1 MTAPRE
7 GSLEAPTRHPIDWKS
22 PDYYDEETAFK
33 ELERIFDICHGCRRC
48 VSLCNSFPTLF
59 DLVDEGKSG
68 EVDGVNKKD
77 YWKVVDHCY
86 LCDLCY
92 MTKCPYVPPH
102 EWNVDFP
109 HTMLRAKAI
118 KFKKGGVDFGSKLLS
133 STDVHGQFA
142 GIPIVTQVVN
152 AVNRTAPARAAMEK
166 TLHVDR
172 NAWLP
177 ALATRRFRIAAPES
191 PNVEIK
197 DGERTPGKVVVYSTC
212 YVNYNE
218 PGIGLDLLKI
228 LEHNEIAYTV
238 VSKEKCC
245 GMPKLELGD
254 LESVDAH
261 KRANIPVLA
270 EYAKEGW
277 AIVSPVPS
285 CTLMFKQELPLM
297 YPDDAEVQAVKE
309 AMWDPFE
316 YLTSRR
322 RDGLLKTEF
331 SRPLGKVS
339 YHVPCHQ
346 RVQNIGRKTEELLK
360 MIPGT
365 QVQTNERCSGH
376 AGTYGVKAGT
386 HEVAMKIGKPLF
398 KRMSEHPGGGGPD
411 FISSDCALAGH
422 HIGQGFERNTLGAPR
437 LEHPLSLVRMAYG
450 LE

>member
-1 MTAPRE
+1 MARE
-7 GSLEAPTRHPIDWKS
+7 GNLEAPTRHPIDWKGA
-22 PDYYDEETAFK
+22 DYYDEAKCFA

-48 VSLCNSFPTLF
+48 VGLCNSFPTLF

-68 EVDGVNKKD
+68 EVDGVEKQD
-77 YWKVVDHCY
+77 FWKVVDQCY

-118 KFKKGGVDFGSKLLS
+118 KFKKGGIDFGPKLLS
-133 STDVHGQFA
+133 STDVHGQLA
-142 GIPIVTQVVN
+142 GIPVVTQVVN
-152 AVNRTAPARAAMEK
+152 AVNSTKPARAMIEK
-166 TLHVDR
+166 TLEVDR

-177 ALATRRFRIAAPES
+177 ALATRRFRSSAPKAQEL
-191 PNVEIK
+191 PVK
-197 DGERTPGKVVVYSTC
+197 DGERTPGKVAIFSTC

-218 PGIGLDLLKI
+218 PGIGLDLIKI
-228 LEHNEIAYTV
+228 LQHNDIPHV
-238 VSKEKCC
+238 VVNKEKCC

-254 LESVDAH
+254 LESVDAG
-261 KRANIPVLA
+261 KQANIPVLA
-270 EYAKEGW
+270 KYAQEGW
-277 AIVSPVPS
+277 AIVTPVPS

-297 YPDDAEVQAVKE
+297 YPADADVQAVKA

-316 YLTSRR
+316 YLAARK

-331 SRPLGKVS
+331 PKPLGKVS

-346 RVQNIGRKTEELLK
+346 RVQNIGKKTEEVLK

-365 QVQTNERCSGH
+365 QVHTNERCSGH
-376 AGTYGVKAGT
+376 AGTYGVKKGT
-386 HEVAMKIGKPLF
+386 HEIAMKIGKPLF
-398 KRMSEHPGGGGPD
+398 KRMAEHPAGGAPD
-411 FISSDCALAGH
+411 YISSDCALAGH
-422 HIGQGFERNTLGAPR
+422 HIDQGFDVNSLGTPH
-437 LEHPLSLVRMAYG
+437 LEHPLSLVRIAYG